1 MRETKFWTWHM
12 SAGVVILVL
21 LGLHMLIMHVGGITH
36 LYAPNGGGAAAKPN
50 SLSRDAMPFFTVT
63 YIILLGAGLYHGL
76 YGFRTI
82 LFELTLKPAGEKA
95 VTAVLLVVGLG
106 LFALGTWGAIAAHMN
121 AAAYVSAAI
130 GARG

>member
-1 MRETKFWTWHM
+1 MRETKYWTWHM
-12 SAGVVILVL
+12 AAGVVILVL

-36 LYAPNGGGAAAKPN
+36 LYAPYAAGATAKPN
-50 SLSRDAMPFFTVT
+50 SLSRDVMPFFTVT

-82 LFELTLKPAGEKA
+82 LFELTLKPAAEKA
-95 VTAVLLVVGLG
+95 VTAVLLVIGLG
-106 LFALGTWGAIAAHMN
+106 LFVLGTWGAIAAHMHAPTLIN
-121 AAAYVSAAI
+121 AAI